1 MPAMETGSPTRRDGG
16 TLNSTAV
23 DTSTPMPAGGAALE
37 GARSPLRRAATHRRA
52 LALGAAAI
60 TAISLAACGG
70 SKESN
75 APTGKLLNM
84 HTVIASIEESF
95 AAKRHIHATIKCPTS
110 EEQRAGNNFTCV
122 ATGFAG
128 TGKDRKPFN
137 VHVAVTQVND
147 KGYVKYV
154 SY

>member
-1 MPAMETGSPTRRDGG
+1 MK
-16 TLNSTAV
+16 STAV
-23 DTSTPMPAGGAALE
+23 ETSIPTLADRAALAARGR
-37 GARSPLRRAATHRRA
+37 GARHRRA

-60 TAISLAACGG
+60 AAISLAACGG
-70 SKESN
+70 SKEGSS
-75 APTGKLLNM
+75 PTGKQLNM

-95 AAKRHIHATIKCPTS
+95 LAKRHIHATIKCPTT

-122 ATGFAG
+122 ATGFTG
-128 TGKDRKPFN
+128 TGSSRKPFT